1 MGRNRPPPAS
11 SPVLFSLHHGEGWGT
26 VPQLDLSP
34 AHPKGL
40 ALLQC
45 TLTTGLQEPET
56 QNHKRERQRQKKTD
70 MQFGALWSITR
81 IKAGR
86 KGSSSE
92 PGTSH
97 SQEAQHDLVWPP
109 CTQPPPP
116 RGPPS
121 LRPPA
126 PQAWLQGCLPRSP
139 ELLELQ
145 PAPLLVWHL
154 VQVAAEGHLR
164 VEGSCQV
171 STKANLLT
179 ASGVRDSTGAGGFA

>member
-1 MGRNRPPPAS
+1 MGRHCPPPAS
-11 SPVLFSLHHGEGWGT
+11 SQCSLFSSHHGEGWGT
-26 VPQLDLSP
+26 FP
-34 AHPKGL
+34 
-40 ALLQC
+40 
-45 TLTTGLQEPET
+45 TTSQGPGSAPVHTDHGPPRTGDPEPRE
-56 QNHKRERQRQKKTD
+56 RERQRQKKTD
-70 MQFGALWSITR
+70 MQFGALCSITR
-81 IKAGR
+81 IKA
-86 KGSSSE
+86 
-92 PGTSH
+92 GTSH

-139 ELLELQ
+139 EPLELQ

-154 VQVAAEGHLR
+154 VQVAAEGLLR